1 MFTENEHEK
10 YKSICE
16 DAFKI
21 LEGSPGVLSEE
32 VFDYAVSVAK
42 VISESRSAEE
52 RRDLTRHA
60 LLKVEDAQ
68 GTLTE
73 EERKEFFNVLQTNIE
88 DVSMKQVVTENWARR
103 GTLVTSPL
111 QLNEGDYL
119 VRVDDTGNDSTV
131 IVESVYNNNPGLG
144 FTYKFVTEN
153 HTTGEQ
159 FFADEQ
165 QVRARGECVF
175 YETVGQKRDKN

>member
-10 YKSICE
+10 YKNVCE
-16 DAFKI
+16 DAFKV

-32 VFDYAVSVAK
+32 IFDYAISVAK
-42 VISESRSAEE
+42 VISESRSVEE
-52 RRDLTRHA
+52 KIELSKHA
-60 LLKVEDAQ
+60 LLNIENVQ

-73 EERKEFFNVLQTNIE
+73 EERREFFNALQTNVE
-88 DVSMKQVVTENWARR
+88 DTSMKQVVTENWARR
-103 GTLVTSPL
+103 GMLVTSPL
-111 QLNEGDYL
+111 QLSEGDYL

-131 IVESVYNNNPGLG
+131 IVEGVYNSNPGLG
-144 FTYKFVTEN
+144 FTYRFVTED

>member
-10 YKSICE
+10 YKNVCE
-16 DAFKI
+16 DAFKV

-32 VFDYAVSVAK
+32 IFDYAISVAK
-42 VISESRSAEE
+42 VISESRSVEE
-52 RRDLTRHA
+52 KIELSKHA
-60 LLKVEDAQ
+60 LLNIENVQ

-73 EERKEFFNVLQTNIE
+73 EERREFFNVLQTNVE
-88 DVSMKQVVTENWARR
+88 DTSMKQVVTENWARR
-103 GTLVTSPL
+103 GMLVTSPL
-111 QLNEGDYL
+111 QLSEGDYL

-131 IVESVYNNNPGLG
+131 IVEGVYNSNPGLG
-144 FTYKFVTEN
+144 FTYRFVTED

>member
-1 MFTENEHEK
+1 MNVINIKENIGYGGRIMERVK
-10 YKSICE
+10 ASSGGIISW
-16 DAFKI
+16 I
-21 LEGSPGVLSEE
+21 LS
-32 VFDYAVSVAK
+32 D
-42 VISESRSAEE
+42 
-52 RRDLTRHA
+52 
-60 LLKVEDAQ
+60 
-68 GTLTE
+68 
-73 EERKEFFNVLQTNIE
+73 LQTNIE